1 MAHPKKPSSVL
12 SQQLVKSA
20 VVTLTPKHRQDL
32 TVRLKA
38 DSQAAHTEVTDSSCS
53 VFGA

>member
-20 VVTLTPKHRQDL
+20 VITLTPKHRQDL
-32 TVRLKA
+32 IVHLKV
-38 DSQAAHTEVTDSSCS
+38 DSQSAHPEVTDSSCS